1 MGLQAEHIVKSF
13 VFGDG
18 EDETKFEVIL
28 KKYDDYFVPK
38 RNVIHERAKFH
49 LRSQAQG
56 ESVET
61 FIRSLHE
68 LSEHCDFANRSEAIR
83 DRLVIGIND
92 KGLSEKLQLTKD
104 LTLEKASE
112 MARNSELVKSQIR
125 DLQSKNL
132 DAVRVKR
139 HTQDPPHQVNRGRGA
154 QRTRG
159 GQSSR
164 GRGSNNQNRQ
174 NANLPL
180 CGACNRKH
188 YEGQC
193 PAHGRRCRKCNR
205 RNHFAVCCRS
215 NTVAGVR
222 EIVDD
227 DNDHH
232 DYFLG
237 SVTACNEGEP
247 WFVKLKVCGSEIPF
261 KIDTGADI
269 SIMSEYTYKSLP
281 FQPKLHVNNS
291 KLQTPNGDLH
301 SLGKFKVTTRHKNHP
316 YSFHVVV
323 IPSTDSQNN
332 LLSRSV
338 ASTMGLIQKI
348 GSVIEHHGTM
358 KGDPV
363 KIVLR
368 SDAQPYCVTT
378 ARRIPFA
385 LMPKVKAELD
395 KLENDGIIRKI
406 NEPTDWCA
414 PIVPATKKNGDVRIC
429 IDLKR
434 LNEAVKREYYMLPN
448 LDDISPKLSEAT
460 IFSKLDAASGFH
472 QLKLHEDSQKL
483 TTFITPFGRYCYT
496 RVPFGISS
504 APEIFQRR
512 MGEVLSGLE
521 GVESIIDDVIIY
533 GSSRNEHDRR
543 LKAALDRIRDAG
555 IKLNPNKCEYRKE
568 KIEYFGHIISK
579 DGVQP
584 SPERVRSILDLPPPT
599 NISELRR
606 IIGMINYLGRF
617 VPDLS
622 SIMNP
627 INNLLKSD
635 TAWTWDE
642 SQQSAF
648 DRVKKLITEAPVLAF
663 YDMTRPT
670 IVSADASS
678 FGIGA
683 ALFQV
688 VDGET
693 KPIAFASRTL
703 TEAERKYAQIEK
715 ECLAG
720 VWACEKFDRYL
731 MGIGSFELI
740 TDHKPLVPL
749 INTQDLNKAPLRC
762 QRLLMRLRRYN
773 VVAKHV
779 PGKQLVVPDTLS
791 RSPLNIS
798 DQSNTVED
806 VTAYVASVVNTKPLS
821 DKKLEEIR
829 NETSSDP
836 ILPDVMRYTMQGWPQ
851 KENSLYAELKPYFA
865 PRFEFSVSDGI
876 LFYRDRLVIPESLRA
891 DVLAAIHTGHL
902 GLNKSRERAKS
913 SVWWP
918 GLSSDLEHL
927 IRCCEFCNTNRPS
940 QRSEPLKTTQLPSR
954 PWVRV
959 GADLCELQGK
969 NYLVVMDYFSRYL
982 EIAYLDNI
990 TSNHVVGKLK
1000 NMFARWGIPEELVS
1014 DNGGQFSSKSFRQFS
1029 IDYGFHHTFSSP
1041 HYPQANGEAESAVKV
1056 AKRILKQPDV
1066 FLALMAYRSTPVH
1079 ATGTSP
1085 SELIM
1090 GRKIRTTVPIC
1101 SDQLEPGW
1109 PDLGKVREKD
1119 RQSKHRMRVNFN
1131 RMHGARTLKPLYV
1144 GDRVR
1149 VKTDKEKSW
1158 DEAGIV
1164 TSADYANRSYFVKTL
1179 SGDLRR
1185 NRKHLLHVNDEMQD
1199 SSVPSDFQC
1208 SSAMEPEPEIPM
1220 GNQNSEESLCTET
1233 TTPLT
1238 NETPSV
1244 PVTNIPQSST
1254 PPATVRRSGR
1264 EIKRPKY
1271 LSDYLL

>member
-1 MGLQAEHIVKSF
+1 MPKFNPPESFDFSRPSEWPEWKQRFCRYRTATKLDKEDEAIQISSLIYAMGLQAEHIVKSF

-180 CGACNRKH
+180 CGACNCKH

-368 SDAQPYCVTT
+368 SDAQQYCVTT

-414 PIVPATKKNGDVRIC
+414 PTVPATKKNGDVRIC

-693 KPIAFASRTL
+693 K
-703 TEAERKYAQIEK
+703 
-715 ECLAG
+715 
-720 VWACEKFDRYL
+720 
-731 MGIGSFELI
+731 
-740 TDHKPLVPL
+740 
-749 INTQDLNKAPLRC
+749 
-762 QRLLMRLRRYN
+762 
-773 VVAKHV
+773 
-779 PGKQLVVPDTLS
+779 
-791 RSPLNIS
+791 
-798 DQSNTVED
+798 
-806 VTAYVASVVNTKPLS
+806 
-821 DKKLEEIR
+821 
-829 NETSSDP
+829 
-836 ILPDVMRYTMQGWPQ
+836 
-851 KENSLYAELKPYFA
+851 
-865 PRFEFSVSDGI
+865 
-876 LFYRDRLVIPESLRA
+876 
-891 DVLAAIHTGHL
+891 
-902 GLNKSRERAKS
+902 
-913 SVWWP
+913 
-918 GLSSDLEHL
+918 
-927 IRCCEFCNTNRPS
+927 TNRI
-940 QRSEPLKTTQLPSR
+940 
-954 PWVRV
+954 
-959 GADLCELQGK
+959 C
-969 NYLVVMDYFSRYL
+969 
-982 EIAYLDNI
+982 
-990 TSNHVVGKLK
+990 
-1000 NMFARWGIPEELVS
+1000 VS
-1014 DNGGQFSSKSFRQFS
+1014 
-1029 IDYGFHHTFSSP
+1029 HTYRGRAP
-1041 HYPQANGEAESAVKV
+1041 HYPQANGEAESVVKV

-1090 GRKIRTTVPIC
+1090 GRKIRTTVPIG

-1131 RMHGARTLKPLYV
+1131 RMHGARILKPLYV